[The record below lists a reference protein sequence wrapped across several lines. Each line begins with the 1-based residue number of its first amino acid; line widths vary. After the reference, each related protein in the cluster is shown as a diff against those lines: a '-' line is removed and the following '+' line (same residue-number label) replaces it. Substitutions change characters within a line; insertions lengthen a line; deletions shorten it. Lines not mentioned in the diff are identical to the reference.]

1 MKTFRKILK
10 LTGVLG
16 LIIFIIGTLAFTS
29 IETRNVQC
37 SEIEVVFNKRDLI
50 SVDKD
55 KLIRMAKTADS
66 KILSRKLE
74 DINSEKIEAEI
85 EKHPAIKRADV
96 YKLVVKGEEGYK
108 GVLVIKVKNRQPVLR
123 IFNADH
129 SYFMDKEGKRFPA
142 SGAYSK
148 RIMVTTGAVSEEFAA
163 EKLLPFVGYIEESDF
178 WKAQIEQIH
187 VEGNGN
193 VIMSMLVGGQVVE
206 MGDLD
211 NYEIKL
217 RNLKEFYKQVLAEDN
232 WDRYSKIS
240 VKYNNQVVAKRK

>member
-37 SEIEVVFNKRDLI
+37 SEIEVVFNKSDLI

-66 KILSRKLE
+66 KILSRKLD
-74 DINSEKIEAEI
+74 DINGEKIEAEI

-123 IFNADH
+123 IFTSDH

-142 SGAYSK
+142 SSQVPFPAYGHQWRS
-148 RIMVTTGAVSEEFAA
+148 
-163 EKLLPFVGYIEESDF
+163 
-178 WKAQIEQIH
+178 
-187 VEGNGN
+187 
-193 VIMSMLVGGQVVE
+193 GGRDP
-206 MGDLD
+206 GDP
-211 NYEIKL
+211 
-217 RNLKEFYKQVLAEDN
+217 V
-232 WDRYSKIS
+232 
-240 VKYNNQVVAKRK
+240 RK